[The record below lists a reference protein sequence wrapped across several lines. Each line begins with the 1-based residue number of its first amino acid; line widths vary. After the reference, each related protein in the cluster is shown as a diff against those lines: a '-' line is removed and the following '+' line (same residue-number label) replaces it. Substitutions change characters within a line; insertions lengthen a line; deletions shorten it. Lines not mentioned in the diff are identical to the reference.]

1 MNVGANKDE
10 TERRIVLRKAAE
22 LYKLALNDLYWRKDL
37 PKPWNTRNKVDDWS
51 WTRGAFC
58 EQKHT
63 QKGDESFFINLKS
76 PSVNQVA
83 ENPSRFVGKKCTVKY
98 LETKQHFPEGGGE
111 YDVQLLEEVI
121 WDESPK
127 SSLK

>member
-1 MNVGANKDE
+1 MVFFAFAQ
-10 TERRIVLRKAAE
+10 LAFAE
-22 LYKLALNDLYWRKDL
+22 AKIAKGTFLGL
-37 PKPWNTRNKVDDWS
+37 
-51 WTRGAFC
+51 
-58 EQKHT
+58 EQGDYVHFLIHT

-76 PSVNQVA
+76 PSIKQVT
-83 ENPSRFVGKKCTVKY
+83 ENPSRFIGKKCTVKY
-98 LETKQHFPEGGGE
+98 LETKQQFPEGGGE

>member
-1 MNVGANKDE
+1 MLTKICLMVFFAFAQ
-10 TERRIVLRKAAE
+10 LAFAE
-22 LYKLALNDLYWRKDL
+22 AKIAKGTFLGL
-37 PKPWNTRNKVDDWS
+37 
-51 WTRGAFC
+51 
-58 EQKHT
+58 EQGDYVHFLIHT

-76 PSVNQVA
+76 PSIKQVT
-83 ENPSRFVGKKCTVKY
+83 ENPSRFIGKKCTVKY

>member
-1 MNVGANKDE
+1 ML
-10 TERRIVLRKAAE
+10 RSVLMVLFAFVQ
-22 LYKLALNDLYWRKDL
+22 LALAEAKTAKGTFLGL
-37 PKPWNTRNKVDDWS
+37 
-51 WTRGAFC
+51 
-58 EQKHT
+58 EQGDYVHFLIHT